1 MHSNQPGEEHTTQVQ
16 EVTFDEKNEEWLH
29 RNRGSADA
37 CSISPAE
44 MASIGT
50 IATAIR
56 LTMGEAN
63 MAYRFLL
70 EVPDALYAQ
79 ANVVISHTPDAGIV
93 DHHEGIGGD
102 FDNPGKTLTLS
113 AHSLDIAWRL
123 QDWYADV
130 QANMPGAGPVNYLL
144 TNGTRIAVSEADPSD
159 VVALIRRDQPW
170 VERSIPKIGEHIT
183 RTGPSHALKSA
194 SASDAVRAVTFAA
207 ATAPHVGEITILAT
221 DEPTDHPN
229 LTIDG
234 ATMIHLEAIDLF
246 RAERAYAE
254 VLGTTLVDRADRD
267 GNGGYIWYGA
277 EHLADSD
284 VRTSPE
290 ADYAFLQNG
299 PLTIAL
305 ERMGRAY
312 PIPVHSNVPDPV
324 RLLVADESF
333 EMIKAEAL
341 VRNWTVI
348 DDSTPGVFVFRDP
361 YGYTWAIHS
370 ESFEKDS

>member
-1 MHSNQPGEEHTTQVQ
+1 
-16 EVTFDEKNEEWLH
+16 
-29 RNRGSADA
+29 
-37 CSISPAE
+37 
-44 MASIGT
+44 
-50 IATAIR
+50 
-56 LTMGEAN
+56 

-123 QDWYADV
+123 KDWYADV

-144 TNGTRIAVSEADPSD
+144 TNGTRIPVAETDPSD
-159 VVALIRRDQPW
+159 VVALLRRDQPW

-183 RTGPSHALKSA
+183 RVGPADALKPAEA
-194 SASDAVRAVTFAA
+194 SVAVRAATA
-207 ATAPHVGEITILAT
+207 ATATAPRVGDITILAT

-229 LTIDG
+229 VTIDG
-234 ATMIHLEAIDLF
+234 MTMIHLQSIDLF
-246 RAERAYAE
+246 PAESAYAQ
-254 VLGTTLVDRADRD
+254 VLGTTVVERADRD
-267 GNGGYIWYGA
+267 GKGGYIWQGV
-277 EHLADSD
+277 EHHAPGD

-290 ADYAFLQNG
+290 ADFAFLQNG

-324 RLLVADESF
+324 RLLMTDESF
-333 EMIKAEAL
+333 ERTKAEAL
-341 VRNWTVI
+341 VRNWTVM

-361 YGYTWAIHS
+361 YGYTWAVHS
-370 ESFEKDS
+370 ESFEKGSLNNA